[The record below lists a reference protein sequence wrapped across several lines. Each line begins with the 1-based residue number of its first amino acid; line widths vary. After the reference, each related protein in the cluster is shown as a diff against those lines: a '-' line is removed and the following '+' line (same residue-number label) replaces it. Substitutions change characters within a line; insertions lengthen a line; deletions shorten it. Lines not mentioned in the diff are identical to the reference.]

1 MLDNVQIIK
10 DKEEAKFVVI
20 PFEEYQELKELLA
33 SPEKLADYLD
43 YLHMKQIK
51 LEDEAR
57 LTLEQ
62 VKAELSLE

>member
-10 DKEEAKFVVI
+10 ENDEAKFVVI
-20 PFEEYQELKELLA
+20 PFEEYQALKELLTN
-33 SPEKLADYLD
+33 PEKLADYLD
-43 YLHMKQIK
+43 YLHMQRVKAQ
-51 LEDEAR
+51 DDTR